1 MVARIKKSFTIFML
15 MMLVGTMIPPHQ
27 TSAATL
33 IKTET
38 NPNVVTGTTDQPN
51 QDVTIVANEKIV
63 RTKSDASKNYTYTFD
78 KALTG
83 QIAVYQRDAYGF
95 DQLIDVT
102 ERSQPEAPATPVKPQ
117 GATFIG
123 MINDEFVFLTH
134 PNHTIH
140 ATYEG
145 RVRDAIGELRIP
157 KNKAETV
164 SVYVSSPEKAS
175 TPIQTYTATAATA
188 DIIQLDAPPHET
200 LRVSGKTLPY
210 VYVNVK
216 VGHEVKTGQA
226 DATGQFDFPFT
237 GWEPRAYQ
245 NQTYT
250 VQAAHLNQTTEGVQA
265 FTMPAFV
272 ATMEKPLLVIEESL
286 TQFRGV
292 TLPGSVISLD
302 GERCTV
308 SDEVGYFGCYYPQN
322 DQSKRTFTI
331 QQENVT
337 IFTKEVTVKRDV
349 RTIKFETKMFDLDD
363 AQLIGKATPN
373 QTFIVTYEDRRAG
386 YRQIRFRAN
395 SDTNGDIVFPLPKLY
410 GVNFTVSYLDEYD
423 YRNPLWA
430 VRAEDNRPAP
440 TPILKMQS
448 DRVAIS
454 VPSFYYPNQSLT
466 FEAKIEK
473 ADGRSLLEKAD
484 LNNPSILLEVNDTF
498 MIRTVLQDG
507 RVSEWVEGKFDAIQK
522 PLIPD
527 LTNDTT
533 LLKGTTEPN
542 ASLKFTSGVVREV
555 KADAQG
561 KFEFAVDLKKV
572 KTINVLVSVSGKAD
586 QTFKYEVKD
595 TVRPML
601 EIYNILSED
610 AKEIMFDAN
619 EYVGNFEIVY
629 YKNNT
634 IVRKNKVNPIR
645 PYKPLS
651 SGFSLGGMLPVA
663 GLKTD
668 GITHLIIH
676 AEDLAGNPSGGNKIM
691 VKDTT
696 APRVILQK
704 YVLAGEHLIYGKTE
718 PGSTVT
724 FTYRSDKDKPVVV
737 SSTGMFTIKTTDP
750 VVAQKYGQV
759 KITATDKAGN
769 KGYGYISPNGE
780 KIQDIRLDGGQKVW
794 FYMQNEYMNQNHYEF
809 TVNGKTQKYTQF
821 GSVITWP
828 NDIALPATVTIKL
841 INPDKTVKYEMTKVI
856 TKPYVTKAVSNVK
869 FQQGVRKITGNGDP
883 YATLEVWSG
892 TTRLGYAGVDGLG
905 KFDVNLV
912 RAYNEG
918 EKLRFVMIPKIGKSQ
933 TTTINA
939 KDNTAPTAPSVNEIK
954 ATSTHVSGKTEK
966 GATVFISYNGKTYTT
981 KATSTGSYAFKINK
995 WLPGK
1000 VVSVHVK
1007 DAAGNQSPVKKET
1020 IKYVFKQFSVNTLR
1034 SSHIYVTGKGHPG
1047 ATVQVYNGASKVGK
1061 AVKVDAKGNFKAY
1074 VNKQRQGNMLT
1085 VEMTRSGYATERI
1098 NTTVQ
1103 R

>member
-1 MVARIKKSFTIFML
+1 ML

-123 MINDEFVFLTH
+123 MINNEFVFLTH

-157 KNKAETV
+157 KNKADTV

-272 ATMEKPLLVIEESL
+272 ATMEKPLLVIEESF

-292 TLPGSVISLD
+292 TLPDSVISLD
-302 GERCTV
+302 GETCTV

-331 QQENVT
+331 QQENAT

-542 ASLKFTSGVVREV
+542 ASLKFTSGVVKEV

-610 AKEIMFDAN
+610 AKELMFDAN

-651 SGFSLGGMLPVA
+651 SGFSLGGMLPVS

-704 YVLAGEHLIYGKTE
+704 HVLAGEHLIYGKTE

-892 TTRLGYAGVDGLG
+892 TTRLGYTGVDGLG